1 MCNVVI
7 INKGE
12 KEIGTPAQFLEHFE
26 FLPEKWEAHDILE
39 MDCCLCQC
47 DIEETFL
54 VRDIPFKMDCGDFY
68 VGDLDEVKGD

>member
-1 MCNVVI
+1 V
-7 INKGE
+7 K
-12 KEIGTPAQFLEHFE
+12 KKLEHLLS
-26 FLPEKWEAHDILE
+26 FLNILNFFRGEHDILE

-54 VRDIPFKMDCGDFY
+54 VRNIPFKMDCGDFF